1 MEQVID
7 EKKLMEELIPILKQN
22 GDWYLSGRIIGRINM
37 QPKIDCSECIPLQQR
52 QIGVDTHG
60 RCMMRGCNLCDGYR
74 KKLEEYK
81 WIPCEE
87 RLPEK
92 YGDYLVAIIPKA
104 GVLWQRIM
112 IARYSN
118 LMGICVQPSFH
129 IGEVGKDS
137 FEKLEGVVAWQPL
150 PQPYKKEGA
159 E

>member
-1 MEQVID
+1 MID
-7 EKKLMEELIPILKQN
+7 KKKLIEAIVNNPTKDCDKFSSWVFQN
-22 GDWYLSGRIIGRINM
+22 GYLNGSATRQNEIIDIINA
-37 QPKIDCSECIPLQQR
+37 QPQAD
-52 QIGVDTHG
+52 
-60 RCMMRGCNLCDGYR
+60 
-74 KKLEEYK
+74 K

-112 IARYSN
+112 IARYSD

-150 PQPYKKEGA
+150 PQPYKKEGNSN
-159 E
+159 EDI